1 MIPRV
6 TFGPGRT
13 GHAEDGWREGR
24 PTTRTEG
31 ETATDIGGWG
41 RAVFAVTMIG
51 VGALGL
57 ARGAGSRLWL
67 SVPGWAPAHQALLH
81 LSVIVPLA
89 CGIGLLWRRSSTA
102 AASVLLGFLG
112 AWLVLLD
119 APRLVLHPG
128 MPFTYGVAET
138 AALVA
143 GAWVVYIQTAGRG
156 DGRRVDAGAVVS
168 AGASDGPRRSFGTSP
183 AGLRIARTLYGLPL
197 IPFGVAHFTYL
208 ARTVSMVPGWLPW
221 HLAWAY
227 FFGCTFIAAGSAV
240 VLDVYAR
247 LAVALSAVQMGLF
260 TVLVW
265 VPVMVGAPSSSDW
278 TEFVVSWALTAAAW
292 AVADSYRGAPWL
304 AARPA
309 RRRTRQGSPC
319 RRPSRD
325 DTRPCGPT

>member
-1 MIPRV
+1 M
-6 TFGPGRT
+6 
-13 GHAEDGWREGR
+13 
-24 PTTRTEG
+24 RTEG
-31 ETATDIGGWG
+31 GTGTGIGGWG
-41 RAVFAVTMIG
+41 RVVFAVTMIG
-51 VGALGL
+51 VGALGV
-57 ARGAGSRLWL
+57 ARGAGTRLWL
-67 SVPGWAPAHQALLH
+67 SVPGWAPARQALLF
-81 LSVIVPLA
+81 LSDIVPLT
-89 CGIGLLWRRSSTA
+89 CGIGLLWRRSTSA
-102 AASVLLGFLG
+102 AAAVLLGFLG
-112 AWLVLLD
+112 AWLLLLA

-128 MPFTYGVAET
+128 MQFTYGVAET

-143 GAWVVYIQTAGRG
+143 GAWVVFIRTAGRRG
-156 DGRRVDAGAVVS
+156 GGRVHAGAVS
-168 AGASDGPRRSFGTSP
+168 AAGVVDGSLPGFVAGPAS
-183 AGLRIARTLYGLPL
+183 LRVARTLYGLSL

-227 FFGCTFIAAGSAV
+227 FFGCTFIAAGLAA

-304 AARPA
+304 AARGATTRSPA
-309 RRRTRQGSPC
+309 AA
-319 RRPSRD
+319 
-325 DTRPCGPT
+325 